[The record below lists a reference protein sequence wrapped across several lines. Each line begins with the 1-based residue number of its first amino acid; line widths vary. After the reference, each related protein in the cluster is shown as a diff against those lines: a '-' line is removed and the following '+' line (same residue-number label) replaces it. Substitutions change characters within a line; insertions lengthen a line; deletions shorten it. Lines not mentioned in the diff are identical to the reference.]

1 MMEVV
6 KTARGLEVKIPPLL
20 RGMSSREYFQE
31 IETGVKETASDL
43 YFDCSSATLIDS
55 TALGKIIFIAKEL
68 QRNKR
73 RVVFESCPPAIK
85 DFLARLKVDKII
97 EIA

>member
-1 MMEVV
+1 MEVI
-6 KTARGLEVKIPPLL
+6 KTDRGLEVRIPPLL

-31 IETGVKETASDL
+31 IEQGMKESGSDL
-43 YFDCSSATLIDS
+43 YFDCSAATLIDS

-85 DFLARLKVDKII
+85 DFLTKLKVDKII
-97 EIA
+97 DIV

>member
-1 MMEVV
+1 MEVLR
-6 KTARGLEVKIPPLL
+6 TDRGLEVKIPPLL

-31 IETGVKETASDL
+31 IEQGMKDSGSDL
-43 YFDCSSATLIDS
+43 YFDCSAATLIDS

-85 DFLARLKVDKII
+85 DFLTKLKVDKII
-97 EIA
+97 DIA